1 MSEAG
6 RLAIVIVGGG
16 TSGWMTA
23 AALAKVLRGRHD
35 VQLVESDEIGTIG
48 VGEATIPMISLF
60 NRMLEID
67 EDEFVRATQATF
79 KLGIEFVNWGRVGDR
94 YLHGFGDLGKPL
106 WTVDFHQYWL
116 KQHLAG
122 KAQELDKYAICNAAC
137 QQNKF
142 MRPRM
147 DMPNS
152 PLSQIRYAFHFD
164 AHLYA
169 RYLRK
174 YSEARGVRRIEGRI
188 TSVQTRE
195 GDGHVSSVTLKS
207 GEVVA
212 GDLFI
217 DCSGFRGLLIEEAL
231 KTGYEDWSHW
241 LPCDR
246 AVAVPCASAPELVPY
261 TRATARESGWQW
273 RIPLQHRIGNGHVF
287 CSRFISEDEAT
298 SVLMRNLDGE
308 PMAEPR
314 TLRFTTGRRSKAWN
328 RNVVAIGLASGF
340 IEPLESTSIHLVQMG
355 IAHLLTYFPS
365 RGFDA
370 AVTDE
375 YNRMMRNEFEW
386 VRDFVVLHYKAT
398 ERTDSPFWNYC
409 REMSVPPALQ
419 ARMDLFKADGRVFRE
434 GEELFTKPSW
444 LQVMHGQRLTPAS
457 YHPLTDLVSEEEIA
471 RFLDEVGGVIGACAN
486 AMPTHARYIADH
498 CAAAPIGAA

>member
-1 MSEAG
+1 
-6 RLAIVIVGGG
+6 
-16 TSGWMTA
+16 
-23 AALAKVLRGRHD
+23 
-35 VQLVESDEIGTIG
+35 
-48 VGEATIPMISLF
+48 MISLF

-67 EDEFVRATQATF
+67 EDEFMRATQGTF

-94 YLHGFGDLGKPL
+94 YLHGFGDFGKPL

-116 KQHLAG
+116 KQHQAG
-122 KAQELDKYAICNAAC
+122 KAGELDLYSINTLAC
-137 QQNKF
+137 RQGKF

-152 PLSQIRYAFHFD
+152 PLSHIRYAFHFD
-164 AHLYA
+164 ASLYA

-174 YSEARGVRRIEGRI
+174 YAEQRGVQRIEGRI
-188 TSVQTRE
+188 TDVRVRE
-195 GDGHVSSVTLKS
+195 GNGHVEAVTLKS
-207 GEVVA
+207 GEAVQ

-246 AVAVPCASAPELVPY
+246 AVAVPCASVGEFTPY
-261 TRATARESGWQW
+261 TRATAHQSGWQW
-273 RIPLQHRIGNGHVF
+273 RIPLQHRTGNGHVF
-287 CSRFISEDEAT
+287 SSRFISEDEAT

-308 PMAEPR
+308 PMADPR
-314 TLRFTTGRRSKAWN
+314 PLRFQTGRRSKAWN
-328 RNVVAIGLASGF
+328 RNVVSIGLASGF

-370 AVTDE
+370 AVADE
-375 YNRMMRNEFEW
+375 YNRMMRAEFEW

-419 ARMDLFKADGRVFRE
+419 ARMDLFKADGRVFRD
-434 GEELFTKPSW
+434 GEELFGKPSW
-444 LQVMHGQRLTPAS
+444 LQVMHGQRLHPAS
-457 YHPLTDLVSEEEIA
+457 YHPLTDLIGEDEIA
-471 RFLDEVGGVIGACAN
+471 KYLDEVSGVIGACVEV
-486 AMPTHARYIADH
+486 MPSHARFIADH
-498 CAAAPIGAA
+498 CAAAPIKAA